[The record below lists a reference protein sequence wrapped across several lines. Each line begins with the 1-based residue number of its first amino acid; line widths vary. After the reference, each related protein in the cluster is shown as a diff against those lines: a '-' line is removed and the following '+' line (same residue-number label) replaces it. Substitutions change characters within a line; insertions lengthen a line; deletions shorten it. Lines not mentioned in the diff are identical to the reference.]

1 METLEGI
8 RLDGMPYFAPQ
19 YWVSPLNYEP
29 VVKRGYPEQVEIYD
43 VTLRDGEQTPGV
55 AWNEDERIRI
65 ALALEEMGI
74 RRLEIGMP
82 VVSETIPRAIKR
94 LLQMNLRTELVALCR
109 SKRDDIDLCADIGLR
124 AVIVEHPI
132 NPYLCKHALDLSV
145 DQLLERLITSISYA
159 KAQGFHVNFFGWD
172 AFRTS
177 IPYLQKIY
185 GTVVREA
192 KPDSVTLTD
201 TFGVALPSAVK
212 LAVEKVREVIG
223 KTPLE
228 FHGHNEFGFGT
239 AAALA
244 AVEGGAAG
252 IHSAINGLGER
263 TGNTPTEEIVMALE
277 LLVGVKTGVDLSKI
291 QNVSSLVAEIAK
303 VPVPDNKPVVGRN
316 LSRVE
321 SGLVTDIISRMKKL
335 GVETGMAPFAPE
347 LIGAEPM
354 QYVIGK
360 GSGKANIVHYLEKNG
375 VDPVQVTKEQM
386 DAILSEVKTESR
398 VRKAVLSER
407 DLMQIVR
414 KILSTTSR

>member
-1 METLEGI
+1 MDTLENI
-8 RLDGMPYFAPQ
+8 PLDGMPYFGPRH
-19 YWVSPLNYEP
+19 WVSPMNYEP
-29 VVKRGYPEQVEIYD
+29 AVKRCYPAQVLIYD

-55 AWNEDERIRI
+55 AWNEDERVRI

-94 LLQMNLRTELVALCR
+94 LLAMNDKTQLVALCR
-109 SKRDDIDLCADIGLR
+109 AKKDDIDLCVDIGLK

-132 NPYLCKHALDLSV
+132 NPYLCKYALDLSV
-145 DQLLERLITSISYA
+145 DELLDRLVGSVAYA
-159 KAQGFHVNFFGWD
+159 KGKGLDVNFFGWD

-177 IPYLQKIY
+177 IPYLQKVY
-185 GTVVREA
+185 SAVVRQA
-192 KPDSVTLTD
+192 HPDSVTLTD
-201 TFGVALPSAVK
+201 TFGVALPATVK

-223 KTPLE
+223 ATPLE

-244 AVEGGAAG
+244 AVEGGATGVHCAV
-252 IHSAINGLGER
+252 NGLGER
-263 TGNTPTEEIVMALE
+263 TGNTPTEEVVAALE
-277 LLVGVKTGVDLSKI
+277 LLVGVTTGVDLGKI
-291 QNVSSLVAEIAK
+291 YNVSSLVAEISK
-303 VPVPDNKPVVGRN
+303 VPTPGKKPIVGPN

-321 SGLVTDIISRMKKL
+321 SGLVTDIISRMKKI
-335 GVETGMAPFAPE
+335 GVETGMAPFVPE

-354 QYVIGK
+354 SYVIGK

-375 VDPVQVTKEQM
+375 VNPDSVSKEQM
-386 DAILSEVKTESR
+386 ETILGEVKAESR

-407 DLMQIVR
+407 DLMHIVR
-414 KILSTTSR
+414 KVLRA